1 MVKDRCNNKVKF
13 WLSFKAHMQT
23 NKIKDQRENF
33 KKEKKM
39 EMKMEK
45 VVDQDQT
52 V

>member
-1 MVKDRCNNKVKF
+1 
-13 WLSFKAHMQT
+13 MQT